1 MPSYFQTLL
10 PNPIFFALEF
20 AQYYSAAC
28 ATVCVRAL
36 VAKAFTGQ
44 EGVFT
49 PLSDTIES
57 FEKLCDGELDT
68 IPEQAFL
75 NVGGLDSVLEKAA
88 KLERGEI

>member
-1 MPSYFQTLL
+1 LVQ
-10 PNPIFFALEF
+10 
-20 AQYYSAAC
+20 
-28 ATVCVRAL
+28 RARKVQKFL
-36 VAKAFTGQ
+36 SQPMFVAKAFTGM

-49 PLSDTIES
+49 PVSDTIES
-57 FEKLCDGELDT
+57 FEKVCNGDLDH